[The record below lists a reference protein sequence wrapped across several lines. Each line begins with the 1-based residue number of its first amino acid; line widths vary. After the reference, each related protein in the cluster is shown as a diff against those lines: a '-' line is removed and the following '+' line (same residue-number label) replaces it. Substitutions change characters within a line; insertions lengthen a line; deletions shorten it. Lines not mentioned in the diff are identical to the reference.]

1 VTGLTTELGLISD
14 MASLKIGFAGRVA
27 VITGAGGGL
36 GREYALEFARRG
48 ASVVVNDLGGSFK
61 GEGKSS
67 SLADKVVGEILAEG
81 GECTHFSNNSYLL
94 YMTHSHRKPRKSDV
108 FQQIGEYTFPV

>member
-1 VTGLTTELGLISD
+1 
-14 MASLKIGFAGRVA
+14 MATKLGFAGRVA

-61 GEGKSS
+61 GEGKSTN
-67 SLADKVVGEILAEG
+67 LADKVVKEIVDG
-81 GECTHFSNNSYLL
+81 GGIVNFHLL
-94 YMTHSHRKPRKSDV
+94 WQKQY
-108 FQQIGEYTFPV
+108 YNA

>member
-1 VTGLTTELGLISD
+1 
-14 MASLKIGFAGRVA
+14 MASKLAFTGRVA

-61 GEGKSS
+61 GEGKSAN
-67 SLADKVVGEILAEG
+67 LADKVVDEILAAG
-81 GECTHFSNNSYLL
+81 GINYNFLRCF
-94 YMTHSHRKPRKSDV
+94 
-108 FQQIGEYTFPV
+108 